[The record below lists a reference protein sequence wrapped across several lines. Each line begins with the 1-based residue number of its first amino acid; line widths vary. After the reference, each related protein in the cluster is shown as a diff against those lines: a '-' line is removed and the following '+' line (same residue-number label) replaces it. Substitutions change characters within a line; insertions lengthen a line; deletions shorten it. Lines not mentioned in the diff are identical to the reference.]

1 MTFPPTAGLLPL
13 CVCDCCCALSPNFCF
28 CLADVDAIEQKK
40 KKKGKWDGGSKRDE
54 KVPAHHHHSIKL
66 FFSFSLV
73 GYYDSLVLR
82 LLPGTGAARSLGHRF
97 PPPTSLIAILFFY
110 FHLFILFFCFI
121 PPPIHFIRPCETT
134 ELIELVI
141 FRNLINA
148 FTFTMRSHSQSI
160 IQIGCLLWC
169 KWIWI
174 PAIFF
179 FCFWFFFENSQ
190 SICGYVAMYKWEH
203 TFFI

>member
-1 MTFPPTAGLLPL
+1 K
-13 CVCDCCCALSPNFCF
+13 
-28 CLADVDAIEQKK
+28 KK
-40 KKKGKWDGGSKRDE
+40 KKKGKWDGASKRDE

-160 IQIGCLLWC
+160 IQIGCLL
-169 KWIWI
+169 
-174 PAIFF
+174 
-179 FCFWFFFENSQ
+179 
-190 SICGYVAMYKWEH
+190 
-203 TFFI
+203 